1 MENRYASRIEKV
13 QMSSIRVVMEKVEKL
28 RSQGKSVVSLC
39 AGEPDFNTPEG
50 IKKATIEALNDN
62 QTHYS
67 SNRGYLGLRKKV
79 AHLLKEQTTI
89 DYDSDTEIIMT
100 CGCSEAINNVCQ
112 AFINKDDEVIIFTPA
127 FVSYQNTVLLCKG
140 IPVEIPLKL
149 SLGFQIDIEEVKEDN
164 TADEAVEEEK
174 AAEDAKDKKEEASK
188 EAAPKKE
195 KKFGKKKDKA
205 VEKLEEKVK
214 ELEDMRVRQLAEF
227 ENFRKRSEK
236 EKSQMFEVGAK
247 SVIEKILPVIDNF
260 ERGLQGVPE
269 EEKDAPFVKGVEMV
283 YKQMLTAF
291 DEMGV
296 KPIDAVGKEFDP
308 NLHNAVMAVDD
319 DSLESGTVAEEMQKG
334 YMYKESVVRHSMVKV
349 VN

>member
-1 MENRYASRIEKV
+1 MATDNK
-13 QMSSIRVVMEKVEKL
+13 
-28 RSQGKSVVSLC
+28 
-39 AGEPDFNTPEG
+39 D
-50 IKKATIEALNDN
+50 IKKD
-62 QTHYS
+62 
-67 SNRGYLGLRKKV
+67 
-79 AHLLKEQTTI
+79 
-89 DYDSDTEIIMT
+89 
-100 CGCSEAINNVCQ
+100 
-112 AFINKDDEVIIFTPA
+112 
-127 FVSYQNTVLLCKG
+127 
-140 IPVEIPLKL
+140 
-149 SLGFQIDIEEVKEDN
+149 IDIEEVK
-164 TADEAVEEEK
+164 DENSVDDAVEETTEK
-174 AAEDAKDKKEEASK
+174 AEDKNEETSKEEASG
-188 EAAPKKE
+188 EETPKKE
-195 KKFGKKKDKA
+195 KKFGRKKDKA

-247 SVIEKILPVIDNF
+247 SVIEKILPVMDNF

-291 DEMGV
+291 EEMGV
-296 KPIDAVGKEFDP
+296 KPIEAVGKEFDP

>member
-1 MENRYASRIEKV
+1 MAADNK
-13 QMSSIRVVMEKVEKL
+13 
-28 RSQGKSVVSLC
+28 
-39 AGEPDFNTPEG
+39 D
-50 IKKATIEALNDN
+50 IKKD
-62 QTHYS
+62 
-67 SNRGYLGLRKKV
+67 
-79 AHLLKEQTTI
+79 
-89 DYDSDTEIIMT
+89 
-100 CGCSEAINNVCQ
+100 
-112 AFINKDDEVIIFTPA
+112 
-127 FVSYQNTVLLCKG
+127 
-140 IPVEIPLKL
+140 
-149 SLGFQIDIEEVKEDN
+149 IDIEEVK
-164 TADEAVEEEK
+164 DENGVDDAVEETTET
-174 AAEDAKDKKEEASK
+174 AEDKNEETSKKEEASG
-188 EAAPKKE
+188 EETPKKE
-195 KKFGKKKDKA
+195 KKFGRKKDKA

-247 SVIEKILPVIDNF
+247 SVIEKILPVMDNF

-291 DEMGV
+291 EEMGV
-296 KPIDAVGKEFDP
+296 KPIEAVGKEFDP

-334 YMYKESVVRHSMVKV
+334 YMYKERVVRHSMVKV